1 MKASEIKNTVVRLLL
16 RGASRTKPITERE
29 TSTHGGFE
37 FLRREKSRDLK
48 FIQAIVQS
56 D

>member
-29 TSTHGGFE
+29 TSTHGDFE
-37 FLRREKSRDLK
+37 FLRGKIGGMGNC
-48 FIQAIVQS
+48 IQAMVQS